1 MERIIFHI
9 DVNSAFLSWEACYR
23 IHHLGGTLDLRTI
36 PSAVGGDQSKRHG
49 IILTKSIPAKKYHIK
64 TGEPIVDARRKCPE
78 LVIVPPNYTLYSH
91 ASRAMI
97 EILQEYTDTIEKYSI
112 DEAFLDMTGTPWLQD
127 RALLLRHTVPT
138 HPTRH
143 PATAGV
149 SPSASLAA
157 PGPSPA
163 NASVGHT
170 IPGPSS
176 VSSGRQQAPS
186 GMNSLSDRIRAFDAI
201 RLPAEIDATWQSEV
215 EHRAVLLAWQ
225 LKERIREELG
235 FTVNIGISSNKLLAK
250 MASDFRKPDQVHTL
264 WPSEIEHKM
273 WPLPVADLFYVGY
286 ATAPKLHRLGIHT
299 IGALAQFDPDMLYH
313 RMKSHG
319 LLVRQ
324 FACGIDDSPVI
335 PQLVEAPP
343 KGYGNSCTTIHDVT
357 DRQEAYWH
365 LLSLAETV
373 SQRIRADEV
382 RVSCVDISIRDSE
395 LRFYGHQKQLRSPT
409 DLTLEIYDAA
419 CRCFDELWTGYPIRH
434 LGIHTSKVSHAVGR
448 QVDLFDRYDYGKLR
462 QAERAVDE
470 IRTRYG
476 NDAIKRARFVSAP
489 GCADPYAIDHMNGGI
504 SRERRTV
511 DYRQEQIL

>member
-1 MERIIFHI
+1 M
-9 DVNSAFLSWEACYR
+9 SA
-23 IHHLGGTLDLRTI
+23 
-36 PSAVGGDQSKRHG
+36 
-49 IILTKSIPAKKYHIK
+49 
-64 TGEPIVDARRKCPE
+64 
-78 LVIVPPNYTLYSH
+78 
-91 ASRAMI
+91 
-97 EILQEYTDTIEKYSI
+97 
-112 DEAFLDMTGTPWLQD
+112 
-127 RALLLRHTVPT
+127 
-138 HPTRH
+138 
-143 PATAGV
+143 
-149 SPSASLAA
+149 
-157 PGPSPA
+157 
-163 NASVGHT
+163 
-170 IPGPSS
+170 
-176 VSSGRQQAPS
+176 
-186 GMNSLSDRIRAFDAI
+186 LSDRIRAFDAI

-250 MASDFRKPDQVHTL
+250 MASDFQKPDQVHTL
-264 WPSEIEHKM
+264 WSSEIEHKM
-273 WPLPVADLFYVGY
+273 WPLPVEDLFYVGY

-299 IGALAQFDPDMLYH
+299 IGALAQFDPDILYH

-335 PQLVEAPP
+335 PQLMEAPP

-462 QAERAVDE
+462 QAEHAVDE

-489 GCADPYAIDHMNGGI
+489 GSEDPYAIDHMNGGI

-511 DYRQEQIL
+511 DYNKETIS

>member
-127 RALLLRHTVPT
+127 RTLLLRHTV
-138 HPTRH
+138 
-143 PATAGV
+143 
-149 SPSASLAA
+149 

-163 NASVGHT
+163 NASACHA

-176 VSSGRQQAPS
+176 VSSGRQQAPR

-201 RLPAEIDATWQSEV
+201 RLPVEIDATWQSEL

-273 WPLPVADLFYVGY
+273 WPLPVEDLFYVGY

-319 LLVRQ
+319 LLVQQ

-335 PQLVEAPP
+335 PQLMEAPP

-395 LRFYGHQKQLRSPT
+395 LHFYGHQKQLRSPT

-434 LGIHTSKVSHAVGR
+434 LGIHTSKVSHAAGR

-462 QAERAVDE
+462 QAEHAVDE

-476 NDAIKRARFVSAP
+476 NDAIKRARFISAP
-489 GCADPYAIDHMNGGI
+489 GREDPYAIDHMNGGI

>member
-91 ASRAMI
+91 ASRAMV

-112 DEAFLDMTGTPWLQD
+112 DEAFLDMT
-127 RALLLRHTVPT
+127 
-138 HPTRH
+138 
-143 PATAGV
+143 
-149 SPSASLAA
+149 
-157 PGPSPA
+157 
-163 NASVGHT
+163 
-170 IPGPSS
+170 
-176 VSSGRQQAPS
+176 
-186 GMNSLSDRIRAFDAI
+186 NSLSDRIWAFDAI
-201 RLPAEIDATWQSEV
+201 RLPAEIDATWQSKV

-273 WPLPVADLFYVGY
+273 WPLPVEDLFYVGY

-299 IGALAQFDPDMLYH
+299 IGALAQFDQDMLYH

-335 PQLVEAPP
+335 PQLMEAPP

-462 QAERAVDE
+462 QAEQA
-470 IRTRYG
+470 
-476 NDAIKRARFVSAP
+476 K
-489 GCADPYAIDHMNGGI
+489 
-504 SRERRTV
+504 
-511 DYRQEQIL
+511 

>member
-112 DEAFLDMTGTPWLQD
+112 DEAFLDMTGT
-127 RALLLRHTVPT
+127 
-138 HPTRH
+138 
-143 PATAGV
+143 
-149 SPSASLAA
+149 SA
-157 PGPSPA
+157 
-163 NASVGHT
+163 
-170 IPGPSS
+170 
-176 VSSGRQQAPS
+176 
-186 GMNSLSDRIRAFDAI
+186 LSDRIRAFDAI

-235 FTVNIGISSNKLLAK
+235 FTVNVGISSNKLLAK

-273 WPLPVADLFYVGY
+273 WPLPVEDLFYVGY

-335 PQLVEAPP
+335 PQLMEAPP

-373 SQRIRADEV
+373 SLPSVTCSRTSTAAPARAARTPSPSRAGSPAPV
-382 RVSCVDISIRDSE
+382 RSS
-395 LRFYGHQKQLRSPT
+395 RSPSSSKAT
-409 DLTLEIYDAA
+409 TVRSI
-419 CRCFDELWTGYPIRH
+419 
-434 LGIHTSKVSHAVGR
+434 TS
-448 QVDLFDRYDYGKLR
+448 
-462 QAERAVDE
+462 
-470 IRTRYG
+470 RT
-476 NDAIKRARFVSAP
+476 S
-489 GCADPYAIDHMNGGI
+489 M
-504 SRERRTV
+504 
-511 DYRQEQIL
+511 

>member
-97 EILQEYTDTIEKYSI
+97 EILEEYTDTIEKYSI
-112 DEAFLDMTGTPWLQD
+112 DEAFLDMTGT
-127 RALLLRHTVPT
+127 T
-138 HPTRH
+138 
-143 PATAGV
+143 
-149 SPSASLAA
+149 
-157 PGPSPA
+157 
-163 NASVGHT
+163 NA
-170 IPGPSS
+170 
-176 VSSGRQQAPS
+176 
-186 GMNSLSDRIRAFDAI
+186 LSDRIRAFDAI
-201 RLPAEIDATWQSEV
+201 RLPAAIDATWQSEV

-250 MASDFRKPDQVHTL
+250 MASDFQKPDQVHTL

-273 WPLPVADLFYVGY
+273 WPLPVEDLFYVGY

-324 FACGIDDSPVI
+324 FACGIDDRPVI
-335 PQLVEAPP
+335 PQLMEAPP

-357 DRQEAYWH
+357 NRQEAYWH

-395 LRFYGHQKQLRSPT
+395 LHFYGHQKQLRSPT

-434 LGIHTSKVSHAVGR
+434 LGIHTSKVSHAAGR
-448 QVDLFDRYDYGKLR
+448 QVDLFDRYDYRKLR
-462 QAERAVDE
+462 QAEQAVDE

-489 GCADPYAIDHMNGGI
+489 GHEDPHAIDHMNGGI

>member
-112 DEAFLDMTGTPWLQD
+112 DEAFLDMTGT
-127 RALLLRHTVPT
+127 
-138 HPTRH
+138 
-143 PATAGV
+143 
-149 SPSASLAA
+149 
-157 PGPSPA
+157 
-163 NASVGHT
+163 
-170 IPGPSS
+170 
-176 VSSGRQQAPS
+176 
-186 GMNSLSDRIRAFDAI
+186 DRIRDFDAI
-201 RLPAEIDATWQSEV
+201 RLPAGIDATWQSV
-215 EHRAVLLAWQ
+215 LEHRAVLLAWQ
-225 LKERIREELG
+225 IKERIREELG
-235 FTVNIGISSNKLLAK
+235 FTVNVGISSNKLLAK

-264 WPSEIEHKM
+264 WPSEIEQKM
-273 WPLPVADLFYVGY
+273 WPLPVEELFYVGY

-335 PQLVEAPP
+335 PQLMEAPP

-395 LRFYGHQKQLRSPT
+395 LHFYGHQKQLRSPT

-434 LGIHTSKVSHAVGR
+434 LGIHTSKVSHAAGR

-462 QAERAVDE
+462 QAEHAVDE

-489 GCADPYAIDHMNGGI
+489 GCEDPYAIDHMNGGI

-511 DYRQEQIL
+511 DYNKEKIS

>member
-97 EILQEYTDTIEKYSI
+97 EILEEYTDIIEKYSI

-127 RALLLRHTVPT
+127 RALLLRHT
-138 HPTRH
+138 
-143 PATAGV
+143 
-149 SPSASLAA
+149 A

-163 NASVGHT
+163 DASTDHT
-170 IPGPSS
+170 VLVPSS
-176 VSSGRQQAPS
+176 TPSDRQRATGS
-186 GMNSLSDRIRAFDAI
+186 TNTLEDRIRTFDAI
-201 RLPAEIDATWQSEV
+201 LLPAEIDATWQSEV

-250 MASDFRKPDQVHTL
+250 MASDFQKPDQVHTL

-273 WPLPVADLFYVGY
+273 WPLPVEELFYVGY

-299 IGALAQFDPDMLYH
+299 IGALAQFDPDILYH

-335 PQLVEAPP
+335 PQLMEAPP

-462 QAERAVDE
+462 QAECAVDE

-489 GCADPYAIDHMNGGI
+489 RLRGSVRHRSHERRHLPRAANGGL
-504 SRERRTV
+504 
-511 DYRQEQIL
+511 Q